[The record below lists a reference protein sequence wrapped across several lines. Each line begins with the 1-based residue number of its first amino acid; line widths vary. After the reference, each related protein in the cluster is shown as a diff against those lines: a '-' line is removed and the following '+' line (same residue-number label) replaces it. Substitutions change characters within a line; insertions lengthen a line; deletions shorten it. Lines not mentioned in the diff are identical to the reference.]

1 MNKICVVEIEGL
13 NSSGDYAEHMY
24 TTIDLFWKSEDANEH
39 ARNMLENAKKEEEH
53 IIVAVYNKIIQ

>member
-1 MNKICVVEIEGL
+1 MDKVWVVEIEGL
-13 NSSGDYAEHMY
+13 TASEDYAEHMY
-24 TTIDLFWKSEDANEH
+24 TTIDLFWKSEDANEY